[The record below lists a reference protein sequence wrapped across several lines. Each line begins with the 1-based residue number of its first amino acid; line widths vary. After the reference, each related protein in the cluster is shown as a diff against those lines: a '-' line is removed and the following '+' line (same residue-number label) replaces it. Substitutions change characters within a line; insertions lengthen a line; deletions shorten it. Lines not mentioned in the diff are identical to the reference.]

1 MADSDLEGPNITAS
15 RVGIEIDVA
24 TADSDIGG
32 PNITAAEVEIPLS
45 VLTGQEFEV
54 STRTKMSAPVCRC
67 LSRRAIGLFIV

>member
-32 PNITAAEVEIPLS
+32 PNITAAEVEMPLS
-45 VLTGQEFEV
+45 VPTGPEMRYEDKSPLRFAV
-54 STRTKMSAPVCRC
+54 VRVNGP
-67 LSRRAIGLFIV
+67 